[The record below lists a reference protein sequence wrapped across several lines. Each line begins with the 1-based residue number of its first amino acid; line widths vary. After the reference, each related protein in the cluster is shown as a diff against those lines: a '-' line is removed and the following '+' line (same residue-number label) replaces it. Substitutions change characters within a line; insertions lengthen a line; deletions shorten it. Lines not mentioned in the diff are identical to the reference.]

1 MEEDLKKKEK
11 VIVIIKKALG
21 SNFLIGTEDVLFSI
35 YKEMYSI
42 ALNTSHLK
50 SNNKEEILYPY
61 VKEATVSKYLR
72 MGAEGISAKSE
83 GSQSNSFIDI
93 EDKLRND
100 IIKSGLRRL
109 P

>member
-1 MEEDLKKKEK
+1 MEEELKKEK
-11 VIVIIKKALG
+11 VIVIMKKALG
-21 SNFLIGTEDVLFSI
+21 SNFISKTEDILFNI

-50 SNNKEEILYPY
+50 SKNKEEILYPY
-61 VKEATVSKYLR
+61 VKEAAVSKYLR

-93 EDKLRND
+93 ENKLRND